1 MHIICTFKKTE
12 HSFRN
17 AEVLMYVKYRRIV

>member
-1 MHIICTFKKTE
+1 MCIICIFKKTE
-12 HSFRN
+12 LSFCN